1 MRIYPGLVIIALL
14 AGFKYAAPAK
24 GPAPAFDTWR
34 QEIREALFI
43 PKTLPQVS
51 PKNYGSFQ
59 PAEGV
64 TAERVTYATT
74 RGMRIPAIIYRPES
88 LKGRL
93 PAIVVVNGHGGDKT
107 SWYAFYTGVLYA
119 RAGAVVLTYD
129 PLGED
134 ERNKDRLSDAR
145 AHDEVLPRADMPARL
160 GGQMIADI
168 MQSVGYLAQRPDVD
182 RSRIAVAAF
191 SMGSFHA
198 AIAGALD
205 TRVHALLLSGG
216 GNLDGNGG
224 YWDTSKPMCQA
235 GPYKALRFLGDR
247 GAVLYALNEQRGTT
261 FIMNGTKDGIV
272 MKPGTMQPFFEG
284 LRQRTIAITGTEQ
297 NIFTTYWIPEA
308 GHRPNFITKAGA
320 LWLNEQLHLPLWSD
334 DAIRGMP
341 ETHISQ
347 WVARNNVLAG
357 KSVQSEAGEGGME
370 ALGNFVPNIPREE
383 LQAVPEKEWR
393 RDAANFTYESWVIRN
408 TVSQP

>member
-1 MRIYPGLVIIALL
+1 MRIYPTLTIIALL
-14 AGFKYAAPAK
+14 AGLRYTVPAK
-24 GPAPAFDTWR
+24 DTAPSFDTWR

-43 PKTLPQVS
+43 PKGLPQVS
-51 PKNYGSFQ
+51 PKTYGSFK

-64 TAERVTYATT
+64 IAERVTYATT
-74 RGMRIPAIIYRPES
+74 RGMRIPAIVYRPEN

-145 AHDEVLPRADMPARL
+145 AHDAILPGTDTPARL
-160 GGQMIADI
+160 GGQMITDI
-168 MQSVGYLAQRPDVD
+168 MQSVGYLTQRPDVD
-182 RSRIAVAAF
+182 RARIAVTAF

-205 TRVHALLLSGG
+205 SRVRALLLSGG

-235 GPYKALRFLGDR
+235 GPYKALHFLGDR
-247 GAVLYALNEQRGTT
+247 GAALYALNEQRGAT
-261 FIMNGTKDGIV
+261 FIMNGTKDGLIT
-272 MKPGTMQPFFEG
+272 KPGTLQPFFDG
-284 LRQRTIAITGTEQ
+284 LRQRTIAISGTEH
-297 NIFTTYWIPEA
+297 NLFTTYWFPDA
-308 GHRPNFITKAGA
+308 GHRPNFVTKTAA
-320 LWLNEQLHLPLWSD
+320 LWLNDQLHFPQWTD
-334 DAIRGMP
+334 DAIRRMP

-357 KSVQSEAGEGGME
+357 KSVQSETAEGGME
-370 ALGNFVPNIPREE
+370 ALGDFVPNIPREE
-383 LQAVPEKEWR
+383 LQAVPEKEWHK
-393 RDAANFTYESWVIRN
+393 DAANFTYESWVIRN